1 MSRAIRFVLLF
12 ISTALTILVVAGI
25 LGGSIWYIWRVAKAH
40 SAPEPYVI
48 TADRI
53 ERAVLGMYLRAHG
66 DAVTQPVAPDDPTE
80 VIFVV
85 QPGQS
90 ALGVANSLAEMD
102 LVSDAGIFRRLVQ
115 YAGAEQDI
123 QAGAYIL
130 RRDMTMEQIMR
141 QLQRGLL
148 PTATVTIPEGWRI
161 EQIARALEEN
171 GVTSAEEFIAA
182 AHADHAGWSFLAE
195 RPEGDARGLEGFL
208 FPDTYQFPRNTSP
221 ASVIEI
227 MLRNF
232 DWRFSGELRQL
243 AEERG
248 MTAHDVV
255 TLASIVEREAVVAEE
270 RPIIASVFLNR
281 LEIGMW
287 LQADPT
293 VQYALGCHP
302 ETGECWQQLT
312 REQLNAVQS
321 PYNTYLNPGLPPG
334 PIANPGLSSIRAV
347 LDPAET
353 NYYFFLSNDDGTHVF
368 SETFEEHL
376 QADAAR
382 RSRQ

>member
-1 MSRAIRFVLLF
+1 MSRAIRFVLLS

-182 AHADHAGWSFLAE
+182 AHADHAGWSFLGE
-195 RPEGDARGLEGFL
+195 RPEGGARGLEGFL

-347 LDPAET
+347 LEPAET